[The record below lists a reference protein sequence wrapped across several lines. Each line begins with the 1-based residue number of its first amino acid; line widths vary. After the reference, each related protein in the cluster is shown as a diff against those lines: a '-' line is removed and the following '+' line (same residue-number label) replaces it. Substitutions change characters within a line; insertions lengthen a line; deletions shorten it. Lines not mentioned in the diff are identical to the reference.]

1 LNRHIGAAPGAFNS
15 FGKSGSPTSDKH
27 ARAIEELVQKKD
39 YIVIVETDDLIRA
52 LLERWLGEA
61 GYAVIAGG
69 SDAPDLGQPVR
80 LIIVNVS
87 KPRNPGALIR
97 SIQAKYE
104 APILVISGR
113 FRRGLSGSTD
123 AARQIGV
130 RKVLPKPFTR
140 AELLAAVR
148 ESIGVP

>member
-1 LNRHIGAAPGAFNS
+1 MDAAPQAFNS
-15 FGKSGSPTSDKH
+15 VGESGSLRSDKYAH
-27 ARAIEELVQKKD
+27 AIEELVQRKD
-39 YIVIVETDDLIRA
+39 YIVIVETDDLIRG

-69 SDAPDLGQPVR
+69 SDAPDLEQPVR
-80 LIIVNVS
+80 LVIVNVS

-97 SIQAKYE
+97 AMQAKYE
-104 APILVISGR
+104 APIVVISGR

-123 AARQIGV
+123 AARQLGA

-148 ESIGVP
+148 ESIEDP

>member
-1 LNRHIGAAPGAFNS
+1 M
-15 FGKSGSPTSDKH
+15 
-27 ARAIEELVQKKD
+27 QKKD
-39 YIVIVETDDLIRA
+39 SIVIVETDDLIRA

-97 SIQAKYE
+97 SMQAKYE

-113 FRRGLSGSTD
+113 FRRGLSGSAD
-123 AARQIGV
+123 AARQLGA

>member
-1 LNRHIGAAPGAFNS
+1 MQR
-15 FGKSGSPTSDKH
+15 
-27 ARAIEELVQKKD
+27 KD
-39 YIVIVETDDLIRA
+39 HIVIVETDDLIRA
-52 LLERWLGEA
+52 LVERWLGEA
-61 GYAVIAGG
+61 GYAVVAGG
-69 SDAPDLGQPVR
+69 SDAPGLEQPVR
-80 LIIVNVS
+80 LVIVNVS

-97 SIQAKYE
+97 SMQAKYE

-123 AARQIGV
+123 AAQQLGA

-148 ESIGVP
+148 EAIEDP